1 MQVLCVLNF
10 DRIIVVLCSGIK
22 LGTYGA
28 SVRRSLMLASSSLSA
43 ISTFVLTYIFFLF
56 TDCRMILVLGARVH
70 VLLPGKFKK

>member
-43 ISTFVLTYIFFLF
+43 ISTFVLTYIFFFVYRLSHD
-56 TDCRMILVLGARVH
+56 TCIGC
-70 VLLPGKFKK
+70 